1 MWTEFRHTLL
11 RRLRGQII
19 GWGIG
24 LAVYSLLLVALYPSV
39 SQLEDLDQF
48 LANYPEEMLAFFGN
62 LTVLDTPMG
71 YLDTYF
77 FNYMTIVTGILAVGA
92 GAALLVADEE
102 RGTLDLILAHP
113 ISRTALFV
121 GRFLAFAVAIAL
133 ILLLNWLC
141 WFLPSGEIG
150 MDLTAIEF
158 LRPFVGLLVQLLLF
172 GALALLLS
180 LALPARRA
188 AGMLAGALLVANYLL
203 QGIANIDER
212 LQTVVEFTPLHYYQ
226 GGVAVE
232 GLNWG
237 WLGGLLL
244 VTLGL
249 TLAAWAL
256 FQRRE
261 IRVGGEHGWRLP
273 GLHRLARLI
282 DRDPN

>member
-1 MWTEFRHTLL
+1 MWTEFKQTLL
-11 RRLRGQII
+11 RRLRGQVI

-39 SQLEDLDQF
+39 SQMEDLDQF
-48 LANYPEEMLAFFGN
+48 LTNYPEEMLAFFGN
-62 LTVLDTPMG
+62 LTLLHTPMG

-77 FNYMTIVTGILAVGA
+77 FNYMTIMMGILAVGA

-113 ISRTALFV
+113 IGRTALFG
-121 GRFLAFAVAIAL
+121 GRLLAFTVAIAL
-133 ILLLNWLC
+133 IVLLNWLC
-141 WFLPSGEIG
+141 WFVPSRQIG
-150 MDLTAIEF
+150 MDLTWVEF
-158 LRPFVGLLVQLLLF
+158 LRPFVGLFVQLLLF

-188 AGMLAGALLVANYLL
+188 AAMLAGALLVANYLL
-203 QGIANIDER
+203 QGMANIDER
-212 LQTVVEFTPLHYYQ
+212 LQAVVAFTPLHYYQ
-226 GGVAVE
+226 GGRAVE

-249 TLAAWAL
+249 LLAAWAL

-261 IRVGGEHGWRLP
+261 IRVGGEHGWRVP
-273 GLHRLARLI
+273 GFDRLVK
-282 DRDPN
+282 